1 MTGTNDN
8 SRNGKRLDTWKEIGG
23 FFGRDERTVKRWE
36 MTRKLPV
43 HRVPGGG
50 RANVY
55 AYEGELAEWLRS
67 NDTQADAER
76 DETAQDTSGK
86 AGAED
91 SGTVEAARA
100 AADGAESGA
109 EAADENRSWGK
120 SALILAAVVVAAVL
134 AGLLIYKSRD
144 WFTSGGVTPVKAGAH
159 QVAPESEELYLKGI
173 YYWHNRTP
181 ESLNQA
187 VDYFT
192 QAIVRDPNNAEAYV
206 GLANCYNLLREY
218 STMPDSEAYP
228 RAIAAAKR
236 AIALDES
243 LSGAH
248 SSLGFAEYYWLW
260 DAAGAQKEFERAIE
274 LDPKSS
280 NARHWYATMLMSMG
294 KYTESLS
301 EIETAQKLDPQSSA
315 ILADQALIMSQA
327 GMKDQAIAQLKQLES
342 SQPNFLSPHNYLALI
357 YFDQRD
363 YHNYLAE
370 SQTAAT
376 LQHDDSRLKIVEA
389 GEKGLAASGYRGM
402 LAAMLAV
409 EKTLYAEN
417 NFPAHDLALTYALL
431 GEKRDALKFLRIG
444 YEKHEGQMLE
454 IRGDS
459 AFTGLHQEKEFQ
471 KLLEEMGLPTLE

>member
-1 MTGTNDN
+1 MSGTNDN
-8 SRNGKRLDTWKEIGG
+8 SRKSKRLDTWKEIGG

-67 NDTQADAER
+67 NDPQTDPHTDAQADREQ
-76 DETAQDTSGK
+76 DE
-86 AGAED
+86 AGLAED
-91 SGTVEAARA
+91 GN
-100 AADGAESGA
+100 
-109 EAADENRSWGK
+109 ADEERAGGEIAGDAAPRSWSG
-120 SALILAAVVVAAVL
+120 SALILVGVVIVAIG

-144 WFTSGGVTPVKAGAH
+144 WLTSNGTAQAKTNAH
-159 QVAPESEELYLKGI
+159 QVAPESQELYLKGI

-243 LSGAH
+243 LAGAH

-260 DAAGAQKEFERAIE
+260 DAAGAQKEFQRALE
-274 LDPKSS
+274 LDPKSV
-280 NARHWYATMLMSMG
+280 NAYHWYATMLLTMG
-294 KYTESLS
+294 KYKESLA
-301 EIETAQKLDPQSSA
+301 EIAKAEELDPQSSA
-315 ILADQALIMSQA
+315 ILADQGLIMFSA
-327 GMKDQAIAQLKQLES
+327 GMKEKAIAQLKQLEA
-342 SQPNFLSPHNYLALI
+342 SQPNFLSPHNYLAGI
-357 YFDQRD
+357 YFDERD
-363 YHNYLAE
+363 YHNFLAE
-370 SQTAAT
+370 SKTAAT
-376 LQHDDSRLKIVEA
+376 LQHDDSRLKIVAA
-389 GEKGLAASGYRGM
+389 GEKGLASSGYRGM
-402 LAAMLAV
+402 LTEMLGV
-409 EKTLYAEN
+409 EKSLYADGK
-417 NFPAHDLALTYALL
+417 FSAHDLALTYSRL
-431 GEKRDALKFLRIG
+431 GEKQEALKYLQIG
-444 YEKHEGQMLE
+444 YDKHEGAMLD

-459 AFTGLHQEKEFQ
+459 AFAGLRKEKEFR
-471 KLLEEMGLPTLE
+471 KLLEEMGLPRVE

>member
-1 MTGTNDN
+1 MNGTNDN

-67 NDTQADAER
+67 NQQQGDREQ
-76 DETAQDTSGK
+76 DEATSG
-86 AGAED
+86 D
-91 SGTVEAARA
+91 SGKTAIGDAGVTEADESVAGQASGEA
-100 AADGAESGA
+100 AADLAP
-109 EAADENRSWGK
+109 RSWGR
-120 SALILAAVVVAAVL
+120 SGLILFGVAIIAVAA
-134 AGLLIYKSRD
+134 GMLIFKARD
-144 WFTSGGVTPVKAGAH
+144 WLTSGDMTQAKAGTH
-159 QVAPESEELYLKGI
+159 KVAPESEELYLKGI

-218 STMPDSEAYP
+218 STMPESEAYP

-248 SSLGFAEYYWLW
+248 SSLGFAEYFWLW
-260 DAAGAQKEFERAIE
+260 DAPGAQKEFQRALE
-274 LDPKSS
+274 LDPKSV
-280 NARHWYATMLMSMG
+280 NAHHWYATMLLSLG
-294 KYTESLS
+294 RNKESLD
-301 EIETAQKLDPQSSA
+301 EIDKAEKLDPQSSA
-315 ILADQALIMSQA
+315 ILADQGLIMYSA
-327 GMKDQAIAQLKQLES
+327 GMKDQAISQLKQLEA
-342 SQPNFLSPHNYLALI
+342 SQANFLSPHNYLAGI
-357 YFDQRD
+357 YFNQRD
-363 YHNYLAE
+363 YHNSLAE
-370 SQTAAT
+370 SKTAAT
-376 LQHDDSRLKIVEA
+376 LQHDDSRLKIVTA

-402 LAAMLAV
+402 LTAMLGV
-409 EKTLYAEN
+409 QKNMYAEN
-417 NFPAHDLALTYALL
+417 NFSAHDLAATYALL
-431 GEKRDALKFLRIG
+431 GEKQDALKFLQIG

-454 IRGDS
+454 IRSDA
-459 AFTGLHQEKEFQ
+459 AFAGLHEDKEFQ
-471 KLLEEMGLPTLE
+471 KLLEQMGLPAVE